1 MHMINNVPIL
11 FFSDSALLNGQGSHQ
26 NPTHF
31 HPTNRNE
38 ETVTNYEQ
46 LYVYNSRPAIQPSHE
61 PAVFHNPVGW
71 PGNTSWTLNNSIPSS
86 FIEQIQ
92 AKNQL
97 LVKNKEVMEK

>member
-1 MHMINNVPIL
+1 
-11 FFSDSALLNGQGSHQ
+11 
-26 NPTHF
+26 
-31 HPTNRNE
+31 
-38 ETVTNYEQ
+38 
-46 LYVYNSRPAIQPSHE
+46 VYNSRPAIQPSHE

-92 AKNQL
+92 AKNHL

>member
-1 MHMINNVPIL
+1 MTFL
-11 FFSDSALLNGQGSHQ
+11 LRFSDSALLNGQGPHQ

-31 HPTNRNE
+31 HPAHRNE

-46 LYVYNSRPAIQPSHE
+46 LYVYNSRPAVQPSHE
-61 PAVFHNPVGW
+61 PAMFHNPACW
-71 PGNTSWTLNNSIPSS
+71 SGNTSWTLNNNNLPSS

-97 LVKNKEVMEK
+97 LVKNKQVMEK